1 MFNTVFSK
9 VFIITLDFNTV
20 SNIVFILSDTW
31 RGLNNVK
38 ILISVQHTL
47 VFNTV
52 FIMEKWLVHLNLD
65 LITQLLLS
73 TSQSDEV
80 VGLIIL

>member
-52 FIMEKWLVHLNLD
+52 FIMILGFDAVVTMLK
-65 LITQLLLS
+65 TLLK
-73 TSQSDEV
+73 TSV
-80 VGLIIL
+80 